1 MFSKLSLL
9 QKVALAA
16 SLPILVLGFVL
27 QRGLEAQVRQRAL
40 ANAVAST
47 KLIAT
52 LGIQPQLSSAELT
65 SGLSDQQVAELD
77 HALAGATQG
86 GQLARIKIWN
96 RDATIVYSDDRA
108 LIGRSSSDGPSESLA
123 EALRGET
130 HSELICA
137 NDPEDD
143 AG

>member
-16 SLPILVLGFVL
+16 ALPILVLGFVL

-47 KLIAT
+47 KLIAS

-65 SGLSDQQVAELD
+65 SGLSDQEVAELD

-108 LIGRSSSDGPSESLA
+108 
-123 EALRGET
+123 
-130 HSELICA
+130 
-137 NDPEDD
+137 
-143 AG
+143 

>member
-16 SLPILVLGFVL
+16 ALPILVLGFVL

-65 SGLSDQQVAELD
+65 SGLSDQQVAED
-77 HALAGATQG
+77 NWPASRSGTAT
-86 GQLARIKIWN
+86 RRSCI
-96 RDATIVYSDDRA
+96 RTITA
-108 LIGRSSSDGPSESLA
+108 
-123 EALRGET
+123 
-130 HSELICA
+130 
-137 NDPEDD
+137 
-143 AG
+143 